1 MKGKIIFALAVA
13 LCLAGCATQSFEPG
27 QEPEFEVAADFAKF
41 YQTGPGQERGPDAS
55 LRTGERFK
63 MLRRE
68 MGYSFVLLE
77 DGRTGYVAN
86 EEMAAA
92 PPEPLADPK
101 TKRSRKKKS
110 EDEDRDF
117 PEPAPGEMPDLSEL
131 PEAVEVFHPGLGNE
145 IPADAKPEFRY

>member
-1 MKGKIIFALAVA
+1 MKGTIIFALAAA

-27 QEPEFEVAADFAKF
+27 QEPEFEVREDFAKF

-86 EEMAAA
+86 EEMASA
-92 PPEPLADPK
+92 PPEPPVEPE
-101 TKRSRKKKS
+101 TKRSRKKS
-110 EDEDRDF
+110 NGSEDRDF

-131 PEAVEVFHPGLGNE
+131 PEAVEVFHPGLESE